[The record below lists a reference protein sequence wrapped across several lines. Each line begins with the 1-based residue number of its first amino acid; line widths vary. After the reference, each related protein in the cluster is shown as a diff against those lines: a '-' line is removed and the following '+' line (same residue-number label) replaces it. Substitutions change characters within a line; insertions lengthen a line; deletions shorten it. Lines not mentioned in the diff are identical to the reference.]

1 MSEITHGSRST
12 GPCGIPLR
20 KIGSMDLHTVNRV
33 LRPACAKEIAAWDA
47 GFAWLAGGTWLFS
60 EPQLDVHTL
69 IDLESLKWPALQP
82 SEDGLEIASTCRV
95 VELDQLV
102 DKASPDWTAAPLFR
116 LCCRSFLASFKIWNE
131 ATVGGNIC
139 MSLPAGPMISL
150 TAALEGVATL
160 WPRSGEPRRV
170 SVADF
175 VTGNHQNVL
184 APGELMRSIFL
195 PAHALRKKFAFRRF
209 TLTHLGR
216 SEALLIGTRCP
227 VRGELLLTITAATVR
242 PVQLRFEGML
252 AAAELK
258 RAIDDAVPFSM
269 YLDDVHGS
277 PAHRKH
283 LTHYFAE
290 QIRSELAP

>member
-1 MSEITHGSRST
+1 
-12 GPCGIPLR
+12 
-20 KIGSMDLHTVNRV
+20 MDLHTVSRV
-33 LRPACAKEIAAWDA
+33 RRPARVEEIPSWEA

-60 EPQLDVHTL
+60 EPQLDVDTL
-69 IDLESLKWPALQP
+69 IDLESLRWPSLRP
-82 SEDGLEIASTCRV
+82 SEDGLEIAATCRV
-95 VELDQLV
+95 VELDEFV
-102 DKASPDWTAAPLFR
+102 DRATPGWTAAPLFR
-116 LCCRSFLASFKIWNE
+116 QCCRSFLASFKIWNE

-160 WPRSGEPRRV
+160 WPRDGGPRRV
-170 SVADF
+170 AVVDF
-175 VTGNHQNVL
+175 VTGNHRNVL
-184 APGELMRSIFL
+184 EPGELLRSIFL
-195 PAHALRKKFAFRRF
+195 PARALRKTFAFRRF

-227 VRGELLLTITAATVR
+227 VRGEILLTITAATVR
-242 PVQLRFEGML
+242 PVQLHFEGPPS
-252 AAAELK
+252 AKELK
-258 RAIDDAVPFSM
+258 RAIDDVVPFEM

-290 QIRSELAP
+290 QIRSELSR